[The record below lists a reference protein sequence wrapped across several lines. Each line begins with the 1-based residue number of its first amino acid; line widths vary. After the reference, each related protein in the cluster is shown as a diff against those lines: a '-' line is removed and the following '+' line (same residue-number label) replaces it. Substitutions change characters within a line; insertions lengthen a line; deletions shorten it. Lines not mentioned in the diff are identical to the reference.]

1 LAGKLNSSDNE
12 DLNSEINIIPLVD
25 VMLVLLIIFM
35 VAAPLMNDSMD
46 VKLPQAKAQ
55 ASGMQETSVILS
67 IQKNEA
73 LFLGKTAVNRNE
85 LALRLKQ
92 IFENREKKEIFIK
105 ADERVSHGFVIQMMA
120 EVQRAGVLKISFLT
134 DPEQGK

>member
-1 LAGKLNSSDNE
+1 MAAKLNSSDNE

-92 IFENREKKEIFIK
+92 IFENREKREIFIK

>member
-1 LAGKLNSSDNE
+1 LAAKLNSGDNE
-12 DLNSEINIIPLVD
+12 DLNAEINIIPLVD

-85 LALRLKQ
+85 LAIRLKQ

>member
-1 LAGKLNSSDNE
+1 MAAKLNNGDNE

-67 IQKNEA
+67 IQKDEA
-73 LFLGKTAVNRNE
+73 LFLGKTAVKRNE
-85 LALRLKQ
+85 LGMRLRQ

-120 EVQRAGVLKISFLT
+120 EVQRAGILKISFLT